1 MPQLKNKLL
10 NVMVVEDDEDDYFIM
25 NDYLQSITT
34 GTFKAHWCH
43 SYSTAIER
51 MRQNDCDICF
61 VDYRLGIKTGLDF
74 ISQSLAEG
82 SEMPFILLTGKG
94 NPEIDRQAV
103 VIGAT
108 DYLVKGE
115 LTPEKLERCIRYSL
129 ERSAT
134 MKALKANEKK
144 YRSIFE
150 KSKDAIFIGDH
161 KGRLI
166 QINTA
171 GLELLQLD
179 PSQIDQYRFFD
190 FIIDH
195 GAKKN
200 ILELI
205 NNEEEIKDF
214 EVELK
219 TSTGQVKY
227 CLLTLSNEDSD
238 NHTIYYQGIIHDITE
253 RKRNEKASLNIEKL
267 AAAGRLV
274 RTLAHEVR
282 NPLNNINLSLE
293 QLMDIMRDEE
303 SHVYMEIIN
312 RNSGRINSLITGLLQ
327 SLRFSDIKLMPVS
340 LQEVIHENLNVAK
353 DTIAL
358 KNISLDYKEPETPV
372 MIMGDKEKL
381 HLAFSNLINN
391 AVEAIEKSPGKLSI
405 SIEDKAKP
413 SVSIQDNG
421 IGMSREDLGRL
432 FEPYYT
438 TKRNGMGLGMP
449 STLNI
454 LQAHNAFIDVKSE
467 PGEGTTFTITF
478 EKA

>member
-1 MPQLKNKLL
+1 
-10 NVMVVEDDEDDYFIM
+10 MVVEDDEDDYFIM

-34 GTFKAHWCH
+34 GTFKVHWCH

-51 MRQNDCDICF
+51 MRKNDCDICF

-103 VIGAT
+103 IIGAT

-129 ERSAT
+129 ERSLT
-134 MKALKANEKK
+134 LKALNANEKK

-166 QINTA
+166 QINSA

-179 PSQIDQYRFFD
+179 PVQIDQYRFFD

-205 NNEEEIKDF
+205 NNEEEIKDY

-227 CLLTLSNEDSD
+227 CLLTLSNEYSD
-238 NHTIYYQGIIHDITE
+238 NHTVYYQGIIHDITE

-293 QLMDIMRDEE
+293 QLMDITKDDE
-303 SHVYMEIIN
+303 SHMYMEIIN
-312 RNSGRINSLITGLLQ
+312 RNSGRINSLITELLQ
-327 SLRFSDIKLMPVS
+327 SLRFSEIKLTPVS
-340 LQEVIHENLNVAK
+340 LQEVIQQNLNVAK

-358 KNISLDYKEPETPV
+358 KSISLDYKQPEMPV
-372 MIMGDKEKL
+372 MIMGDKDKL

-391 AVEAIEKSPGKLSI
+391 AVEAIEKSPGKLFI
-405 SIEDKAKP
+405 AIEDKVKA

-478 EKA
+478 DKA

>member
-1 MPQLKNKLL
+1 
-10 NVMVVEDDEDDYFIM
+10 MVVEDDEDDYFIM

>member
-1 MPQLKNKLL
+1 
-10 NVMVVEDDEDDYFIM
+10 
-25 NDYLQSITT
+25 
-34 GTFKAHWCH
+34 
-43 SYSTAIER
+43 
-51 MRQNDCDICF
+51 
-61 VDYRLGIKTGLDF
+61 
-74 ISQSLAEG
+74 
-82 SEMPFILLTGKG
+82 
-94 NPEIDRQAV
+94 
-103 VIGAT
+103 
-108 DYLVKGE
+108 
-115 LTPEKLERCIRYSL
+115 
-129 ERSAT
+129 
-134 MKALKANEKK
+134 
-144 YRSIFE
+144 
-150 KSKDAIFIGDH
+150 
-161 KGRLI
+161 
-166 QINTA
+166 
-171 GLELLQLD
+171 
-179 PSQIDQYRFFD
+179 
-190 FIIDH
+190 
-195 GAKKN
+195 
-200 ILELI
+200 
-205 NNEEEIKDF
+205 
-214 EVELK
+214 
-219 TSTGQVKY
+219 
-227 CLLTLSNEDSD
+227 
-238 NHTIYYQGIIHDITE
+238 
-253 RKRNEKASLNIEKL
+253 
-267 AAAGRLV
+267 
-274 RTLAHEVR
+274 
-282 NPLNNINLSLE
+282 
-293 QLMDIMRDEE
+293 MDIMRDEE

>member
-1 MPQLKNKLL
+1 MPQLKNRLL

-25 NDYLQSITT
+25 NDYLQSITS
-34 GTFKAHWCH
+34 GTFKAHWCY

-74 ISQSLAEG
+74 INQSLAEG

-115 LTPEKLERCIRYSL
+115 LTPEKLERCIRYAL

-134 MKALKANEKK
+134 LKALKANEKK

-166 QINTA
+166 QINSA

-179 PSQIDQYRFFD
+179 PLQIDQYRFFD

-195 GAKKN
+195 NVKKN
-200 ILELI
+200 ILEQI
-205 NNEEEIKDF
+205 NNEQEIKDY

-219 TSTGQVKY
+219 TAMGQLKY

-238 NHTIYYQGIIHDITE
+238 QHTLYYQGIIHDITE

-293 QLMDIMRDEE
+293 QLMDIVKDEE
-303 SHVYMEIIN
+303 SHMYMEIIN
-312 RNSGRINSLITGLLQ
+312 RNSGRINSLITELLQ
-327 SLRFSDIKLMPVS
+327 SLRFSDIKLTPVS
-340 LQEVIHENLNVAK
+340 LQDVIHENLNVAK

-358 KNISLDYKEPETPV
+358 KSISLDYKEPETPV

-391 AVEAIEKSPGKLSI
+391 AMEAIEKSPGRLSI
-405 SIEDKAKP
+405 SIEDRAKP

>member
-1 MPQLKNKLL
+1 MPQLKNRLL

-25 NDYLQSITT
+25 NDYLQSITS
-34 GTFKAHWCH
+34 GTFKSHWCH

-74 ISQSLAEG
+74 INQSLAEG

-115 LTPEKLERCIRYSL
+115 LTPEKLERCIRYAL

-134 MKALKANEKK
+134 LKALKANEKK
-144 YRSIFE
+144 YRTIFE

-205 NNEEEIKDF
+205 NNGEEIKDY

-293 QLMDIMRDEE
+293 QLMDIMKDDE

-312 RNSGRINSLITGLLQ
+312 RNSGRINSLITELLQ
-327 SLRFSDIKLMPVS
+327 SLRFSEIKLMPVS

-358 KNISLDYKEPETPV
+358 KSISLDYKEPEMPV

-391 AVEAIEKSPGKLSI
+391 AVEAIEKCSGKLTI
-405 SIEDKAKP
+405 AIEDKAKP
-413 SVSIQDNG
+413 SVYIQDNG

>member
-1 MPQLKNKLL
+1 
-10 NVMVVEDDEDDYFIM
+10 MVVEDDEDDYFIM
-25 NDYLQSITT
+25 NDYLKSITT

>member
-1 MPQLKNKLL
+1 
-10 NVMVVEDDEDDYFIM
+10 MVVEDDEDDYFIM

-34 GTFKAHWCH
+34 GTFKVHWCH

-51 MRQNDCDICF
+51 MRKNDCDICF

-74 ISQSLAEG
+74 ISQSLTEG

-103 VIGAT
+103 IIGAT

-129 ERSAT
+129 ERSST
-134 MKALKANEKK
+134 LKALKANEKK

-166 QINTA
+166 QINSA
-171 GLELLQLD
+171 GLDLLQLD
-179 PSQIDQYRFFD
+179 PMQIDQYRFFD

-205 NNEEEIKDF
+205 NNEEEIKDY

-238 NHTIYYQGIIHDITE
+238 NHIVYYQGIIHDITE

-293 QLMDIMRDEE
+293 QLMDIAKDEE
-303 SHVYMEIIN
+303 SHMYMEIIN
-312 RNSGRINSLITGLLQ
+312 RNSGRINSLITELLQ
-327 SLRFSDIKLMPVS
+327 SLRFSDIKLTPVS
-340 LQEVIHENLNVAK
+340 LQDVIQQNLSVAK

-358 KNISLDYKEPETPV
+358 KSISLDYKQPEAPV

-405 SIEDKAKP
+405 AIEDKVKA

-478 EKA
+478 DKA

>member
-454 LQAHNAFIDVKSE
+454 LQAHNTFIDVKSE